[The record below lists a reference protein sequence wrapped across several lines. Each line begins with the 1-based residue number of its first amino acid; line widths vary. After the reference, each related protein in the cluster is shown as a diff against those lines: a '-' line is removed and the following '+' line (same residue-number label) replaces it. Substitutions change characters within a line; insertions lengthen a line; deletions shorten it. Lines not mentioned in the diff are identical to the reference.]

1 MMSKTVT
8 DKIFN
13 EGYKVFGSGYDNVDN
28 IVNEANSKYES
39 VLKYR
44 VKTDTPKLKMF
55 IVLVK

>member
-8 DKIFN
+8 NKIFN
-13 EGYKVFGSGYDNVDN
+13 EGYKVFGSGYDNVDSL
-28 IVNEANSKYES
+28 VDEANTKYKS

-55 IVLVK
+55 IILVK